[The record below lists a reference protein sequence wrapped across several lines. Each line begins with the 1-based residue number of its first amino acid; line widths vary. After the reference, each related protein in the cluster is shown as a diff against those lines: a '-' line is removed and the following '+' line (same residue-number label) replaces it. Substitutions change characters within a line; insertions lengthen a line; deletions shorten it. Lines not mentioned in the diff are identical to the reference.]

1 MRGLIYILISAVAV
15 FVAAYILPG
24 VHVASFWTALVIAV
38 VLGVVNFLVKPLI
51 VILTLPVTIVTLGLF
66 LFVINAA
73 LILFVAWMV
82 PGFKVDGFW
91 WALLYSIVL
100 SLISGVL
107 HEVTA

>member
-1 MRGLIYILISAVAV
+1 MRGLIHILISAVAV
-15 FVAAYILPG
+15 FVTAYLLPG

-38 VLGVVNFLVKPLI
+38 ILGLVNFLVKPLI

-73 LILFVAWMV
+73 IILLVAWIV
-82 PGFKVDGFW
+82 PGFRVDGFL